1 GGTGGLCSTQT
12 WLLRH
17 ETILLFTHDITL
29 VTRYPAKKPFG
40 AQRLRRNRASGYVEP
55 GDSRERGSRHGIH
68 PNNAPNTRFST
79 SERK

>member
-1 GGTGGLCSTQT
+1 AAPSAKGDDK
-12 WLLRH
+12 
-17 ETILLFTHDITL
+17 FITTDYL
-29 VTRYPAKKPFG
+29 QQCPKKPFG